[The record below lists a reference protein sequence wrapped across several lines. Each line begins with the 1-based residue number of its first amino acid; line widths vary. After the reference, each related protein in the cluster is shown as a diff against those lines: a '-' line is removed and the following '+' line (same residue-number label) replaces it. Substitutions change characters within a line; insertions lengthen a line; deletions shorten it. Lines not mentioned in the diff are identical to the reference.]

1 MFLDLRLGFQVLV
14 NQMVIIRKMFLRQL
28 RKIKGMNPKSIL
40 VFNFLC
46 LLLNLFMVV
55 MQLNRGIWP
64 VETFFQPVLTD
75 EDRKMML
82 DTLKAFVGALEASN
96 LTYMMYAGTLIG
108 SYRHHGP
115 IPWDDDIDLL
125 LNASQKQQIK
135 DALISLQ
142 PHYDV
147 YIYDD
152 DLTEPTQWKFYANS
166 VSRFIHKPYKWPY
179 LDLFFF
185 KENDTHIWDE
195 VPRFAPD
202 YVFPKNKVFPL
213 QRRPFA
219 DMELPGPCEP
229 GSILNNNYNID
240 LCRSRSF
247 SHMMEM
253 PMFTFKTKDVPCNRL
268 HRYFPFVFRTF
279 IDGTMNET
287 LKIGDWTLK
296 SVTLPTYCKGRH
308 P

>member
-1 MFLDLRLGFQVLV
+1 
-14 NQMVIIRKMFLRQL
+14 MFLRQL
-28 RKIKGMNPKSIL
+28 RLLKGMNPKSIL

-46 LLLNLFMVV
+46 LLFNLFLIV

-64 VETFFQPVLTD
+64 VETFFQPVLNE
-75 EDRKMML
+75 EDKKMMH
-82 DTLKAFVGALEASN
+82 DTLKAFVGALEAAN

-125 LNASQKQQIK
+125 LNASQKQQVK

-152 DLTEPTQWKFYANS
+152 DLDEPTQWKFYANS

-179 LDLFFF
+179 LDIFFF

-213 QRRPFA
+213 QKRPFG
-219 DMELPGPCEP
+219 DIDLPAPCEP
-229 GSILNNNYNID
+229 GAVLNNNYHVD

-268 HRYFPFVFRTF
+268 YRFFPFVYRTY

-287 LKIGDWTLK
+287 LKIGDWILK